1 MEDLANFL
9 ESVREE
15 PSCLAAKI
23 KEGSNLPR
31 KAKLRRGVYWRF
43 FAGLLDPE
51 DPSSW
56 LDSLAKAKNSYTERK
71 EELMKDPSQQED
83 HDLDTCN
90 PLSISE
96 DNPYQEFYKITQL
109 IEEIDLDLQRCCING
124 VPDDFFQQPE
134 ILSMMRG
141 VLTVWSTDNP
151 DTSYR
156 QGMHEVL
163 GTVILALLPIQ
174 EIKID
179 DSADG
184 PDNACVR
191 EMASASQI
199 EADCHFVFN
208 YIMKELQTVYRVQTD
223 AERKAQIAKIK
234 AAAKLSA
241 GGGIAASSDGLSMQ
255 APLQAVCETVQ
266 NRLILAIDRK
276 LYERLTSFR
285 VVPTIYVMKWA
296 RLLFIRDFPIDDIF
310 VIWDFLLW
318 EMHRGA
324 SLLRNIENIGAAMVY
339 YNKAYLMN
347 PKCGENDALHRLM
360 RFPEVEDV
368 RTLCRQAK
376 VLSLA
381 RAKKRGLNQRI
392 Y

>member
-1 MEDLANFL
+1 MEDLASL
-9 ESVREE
+9 LGKVRED
-15 PSCLAAKI
+15 PSCLASKI
-23 KEGSNLPR
+23 KEGSNQPS

-43 FAGLLDPE
+43 FAGLLDPK
-51 DPSSW
+51 DAGSW
-56 LDSLAKAKNSYTERK
+56 LDSLAKAKRTYTERK

-90 PLSISE
+90 PLSIAE

-124 VPDDFFQQPE
+124 VPDDFFQQPD

-174 EIKID
+174 KIEID
-179 DSADG
+179 ESAEG

-191 EMASASQI
+191 EMASAAQI

-241 GGGIAASSDGLSMQ
+241 GGGIAASTDGLSMQ
-255 APLQAVCETVQ
+255 APLQVIRRVPPRRATISIQSSTVGRTGRKPCVFVVACCLPDLRYVCLRVDC
-266 NRLILAIDRK
+266 RLST
-276 LYERLTSFR
+276 RLT
-285 VVPTIYVMKWA
+285 
-296 RLLFIRDFPIDDIF
+296 D
-310 VIWDFLLW
+310 
-318 EMHRGA
+318 
-324 SLLRNIENIGAAMVY
+324 
-339 YNKAYLMN
+339 
-347 PKCGENDALHRLM
+347 
-360 RFPEVEDV
+360 
-368 RTLCRQAK
+368 
-376 VLSLA
+376 
-381 RAKKRGLNQRI
+381 
-392 Y
+392 